1 MRTQM
6 PLLLAACLLIGCAV
20 PWTADQGYEPT
31 PDGSGFDTYYG
42 VGGESDADRAY
53 LQAGLGLGEQEIAR
67 GGLAAPAEPMTADTE
82 PVPTM
87 SAVDPRKVIYT
98 GNLQIATADPEA
110 AVQRTRELAES
121 VGGYMQQMTGSGIV
135 VRVPAEKF
143 DETVAAVEQFG
154 VLVDKDISAQD
165 VTEQY
170 EDLTIRLTNAR
181 ALMTK
186 LQNLLDRA
194 QTVEDALKVEK
205 ELTRVRTQVEQLEGR
220 LNRLS
225 SQLAYATL
233 AVEFIP
239 THATPPGLQARL
251 PFWWLGRLG
260 LDTLMDF

>member
-20 PWTADQGYEPT
+20 PWTADQGYEPAGVEGRRAT
-31 PDGSGFDTYYG
+31 FGVQFDT
-42 VGGESDADRAY
+42 DRAY
-53 LQAGLGLGEQEIAR
+53 HQAIAGEQAVLSS
-67 GGLAAPAEPMTADTE
+67 GGLPAPAEPMTADTE

>member
-1 MRTQM
+1 MRMQIAF
-6 PLLLAACLLIGCAV
+6 LLAAGLLIGCAYYS
-20 PWTADQGYEPT
+20 PSEPALET
-31 PDGSGFDTYYG
+31 TVAGASWQVAGDY
-42 VGGESDADRAY
+42 DADRVHLRRVGLGDQEQAI
-53 LQAGLGLGEQEIAR
+53 AGLP
-67 GGLAAPAEPMTADTE
+67 APAMPVPAGQE

-121 VGGYMQQMTGSGIV
+121 LGGYMQQMTGSGIV
-135 VRVPAEKF
+135 VRVPAERF
-143 DETVAAVEQFG
+143 DEAVEAVEQFG

-170 EDLTIRLTNAR
+170 EDIGIRLTNAR
-181 ALMTK
+181 ALLTK

-205 ELTRVRTQVEQLEGR
+205 ELARVRTQVEQLEGK
-220 LNRLS
+220 LNRLN

-233 AVEFIP
+233 AVAFIP
-239 THATPPGLQARL
+239 THATPPNLQARL